1 MVAMLET
8 IAAQHPDLSAFY
20 IHGTH
25 DRDTHAMRQ
34 HVRDTAAQ
42 GAHIT
47 VADFHQTPLPNESA
61 GIDYDHAG
69 LITEEWLLANT
80 PITKADYYICG
91 PRPFLR
97 ASVAA
102 LSLSGVPSD
111 RIHYEF
117 FGPADEL
124 LAA

>member
-1 MVAMLET
+1 MQQA
-8 IAAQHPDLSAFY
+8 
-20 IHGTH
+20 
-25 DRDTHAMRQ
+25 
-34 HVRDTAAQ
+34 HVRALAAR
-42 GAHIT
+42 GRDVRVT
-47 VADFHQTPLPNESA
+47 DFHQTPLADEVA
-61 GIDYDHAG
+61 GRDYDIAG

-80 PITKADYYICG
+80 PATTADYYICG

-97 ASVAA
+97 AAVSA
-102 LSLSGVPSD
+102 LSLAGVASD

>member
-1 MVAMLET
+1 MVAMLE
-8 IAAQHPDLSAFY
+8 ALVANGAEVPVHY

-25 DRDTHAMRQ
+25 DRDTHAMRD
-34 HVRDTAAQ
+34 HVRQLAGSRPGIAV
-42 GAHIT
+42 H
-47 VADFHQTPLPNESA
+47 DFHQTPFADEVA
-61 GIDYDHAG
+61 GRDYDHAG
-69 LITEEWLLANT
+69 IITDDWLMANT
-80 PITKADYYICG
+80 PAGQADYYICG

-97 ASVAA
+97 AAVSA
-102 LSLSGVPSD
+102 LSLSGVASD